1 MVPEHAERRLVPS
14 GLDQWAG
21 WPWQPLGCRDHNE
34 TRWHKCGKG
43 PNPRPSGGGVMT
55 TPAIRETVKE
65 PEAPPVELDAAL
77 ALELAEIVEED
88 ERTAI

>member
-1 MVPEHAERRLVPS
+1 
-14 GLDQWAG
+14 
-21 WPWQPLGCRDHNE
+21 
-34 TRWHKCGKG
+34 
-43 PNPRPSGGGVMT
+43 MT